1 LQLQLSRISI
11 VPAETTETAEMRTLF
26 LAAALAVLLPLPARA
41 DDAPTVTIMVEHRHF
56 VPADVPVPAG
66 RRVELVI
73 DNRDPTPLE
82 FESTELRREK
92 LVVAHGKASLWVGP
106 LPAGSYGF
114 FDDFGQVQPPGRLIA
129 R

>member
-1 LQLQLSRISI
+1 
-11 VPAETTETAEMRTLF
+11 MRTL
-26 LAAALAVLLPLPARA
+26 LLALALALFPLTPPARA
-41 DDAPTVTIMVEHRHF
+41 DETPSVTLSIENRHF
-56 VPADVPVPAG
+56 VPAEVTVPAG
-66 RRVELVI
+66 KRVELVI
-73 DNRDPTPLE
+73 ENRDAVPVE

-92 LVVAHGKASLWVGP
+92 IVVGHGKASLWVGP